1 MGAVT
6 RQIPDRVR
14 YPAPMDAPRLNQDLP
29 RIEATYKDRPADF
42 RVEEHGS
49 YEPTGA
55 GQHLWLRIEKCGLTT
70 PAAVGRLAKALGLPT
85 NRLGYA
91 GLKDARAVTRQW
103 ISVDRAPED
112 AEALLGQL
120 LGDAG
125 GDADSEPSADL
136 GTGGGPGL
144 SVLEVTRHRTGLGR
158 GHLLGN
164 RFRIRLRGAATAEPG
179 TLERV
184 RTCMDQLARRGVP
197 NYFGD
202 QRFGHRGDT
211 GRTGAALFAG
221 DFAEALDL
229 VLGRPGSADRGVVL
243 EAREQYEAGNLAE
256 AREAWPRDQHG
267 PRRLLSALLEGA
279 DAAGAFAAMDK
290 RDRYFFGSAFQ
301 SELFNELLAR
311 RIGLAHGADDAGA
324 FDGVWDGDLCLR
336 LPLGRKAFAIEDLAV
351 ESARAAAGE
360 LTASG
365 PIFGHAMPNPGGRAA
380 ELEAAVLV
388 DAGLT
393 PADFEAETARAWPGG
408 RRGLR
413 FPLVA
418 PAASAGS
425 DSHGPYL
432 ELAFELPKG
441 CYATC
446 VLRELLVEA

>member
-1 MGAVT
+1 ME
-6 RQIPDRVR
+6 
-14 YPAPMDAPRLNQDLP
+14 APRLNRDLP
-29 RIEATYKDRPADF
+29 RIEASYKDRPADF
-42 RVEEHGS
+42 WVEERGS
-49 YEPTGA
+49 YEPSGA

-103 ISVDRAPED
+103 ISVDRAPAD
-112 AEALLGQL
+112 AEALLGEL
-120 LGDAG
+120 CGDGGGDPVLGAG
-125 GDADSEPSADL
+125 GA
-136 GTGGGPGL
+136 PGL
-144 SVLEVTRHRTGLGR
+144 TVLELTRHRTGLGR

-164 RFRIRLRGAATAEPG
+164 RFRIRLRGPATAEPG
-179 TLERV
+179 SLGV
-184 RTCMDQLARRGVP
+184 VQAGLDVLARRGVP
-197 NYFGD
+197 NYFGE

-211 GRTGAALFAG
+211 ARTGAALLAG
-221 DFAEALDL
+221 DFDEALGL
-229 VLGRPGSADRGVVL
+229 VLGRPSAADRGAVL
-243 EAREQYEAGNLAE
+243 EARERYEAGELRA

-267 PRRLLSALLEGA
+267 PRRLLGALLEGA

-301 SELFNELLAR
+301 SELFNDLLAR
-311 RIGLAHGADDAGA
+311 RLELALGGDAAA
-324 FDGVWDGDLCLR
+324 FDGVWAGDLCLR

-365 PIFGHAMPNPGGRAA
+365 PIFGHAMPDPGGRAT
-380 ELEAAVLV
+380 ELEAAVLR
-388 DAGLT
+388 DAGLS
-393 PADFEAETARAWPGG
+393 PAHFEADTARAWPGG

-413 FPLVA
+413 FPLA
-418 PAASAGS
+418 EASVRA
-425 DSHGPYL
+425 DRDDHGPHL